1 MVDTPE
7 RVKLYATLL
16 NGATPTVGYG
26 GARYL
31 HLCRGHYTFQHH
43 ALFESGIMS
52 SLYRQDLTV
61 SNKTHIRFARTDL
74 ELTNMPAMD
83 RAIDW
88 AAGILP
94 EVQKVLPYPTAIIVH
109 HGLVNTVADYRGR
122 SLSKTGLTN
131 TFAREAERLDRSV
144 RFLLFEWIRQD
155 VVNRAPAFIKLFDSN
170 TFLKQFGGYAETVL
184 QMYQLATD
192 RPPIELPFL
201 LEARQQRKENELAEH
216 QRKLHKLGEAYTQQL
231 RVVEELTN
239 PYMNMDGDT
248 LRAKPVSLPRSAG
261 VVHPDRVI
269 LPVGN
274 WQNKGKD
281 ITATEAVHDDDITYE
296 RARIARP
303 WESRKRHAS
312 TEADYLYEQE
322 EPELTPVIGPVLLRE
337 PGEREHKS
345 HARLTKAAKRTLFK
359 DGVIHVAVANQ
370 DVGSCS
376 KSQPV
381 QSSQAAQPRRM
392 TQDEVEEAPS
402 NVDMEDH
409 FLDHERLDYEP
420 ASGSEMDY

>member
-1 MVDTPE
+1 M
-7 RVKLYATLL
+7 
-16 NGATPTVGYG
+16 G
-26 GARYL
+26 
-31 HLCRGHYTFQHH
+31 H
-43 ALFESGIMS
+43 ALFESGIFP

-61 SNKTHIRFARTDL
+61 ANKTHLRFARTDL

-109 HGLVNTVADYRGR
+109 HGLVNTVADYRGT
-122 SLSKTGLTN
+122 LSKNALTN

-155 VVNRAPAFIKLFDSN
+155 VVNCAPA
-170 TFLKQFGGYAETVL
+170 FLKQFGGYAETVL
-184 QMYQLATD
+184 RMYQLATD

-201 LEARQQRKENELAEH
+201 LEARQQRKENELAEQ
-216 QRKLHKLGEAYTQQL
+216 QRKLYKLGEAYTQQL

-239 PYMNMDGDT
+239 PYINMDGDT

-269 LPVGN
+269 LPVGK

-281 ITATEAVHDDDITYE
+281 ITAVEAEHDDDITYE

-312 TEADYLYEQE
+312 TEAGYPYEQE
-322 EPELTPVIGPVLLRE
+322 EPELTPVIGPVALRE

-345 HARLTKAAKRTLFK
+345 HARLTKAAKRPHFK
-359 DGVIHVAVANQ
+359 EGVLHVVVANQ

-376 KSQPV
+376 RPQSV

-402 NVDMEDH
+402 YVDTEDH